1 MQGDTYRAFRSPV
14 TKQRY
19 QSATLAAIV
28 ILFNFLYSEM
38 TGLVEIRMHYEES
51 IAGQVEE
58 LVGDNWYE
66 NGEEDSRRYLVLG
79 TDEDG
84 KFTDYELS
92 YTMKYFLY
100 ASQVEIM
107 TPVTVKELDKLLGD
121 YDRVILFDQGA
132 VYGDEKAVETVE
144 RKAIW
149 DSEKLQEELEGVL
162 ADSGSAIAG
171 KSRM

>member
-1 MQGDTYRAFRSPV
+1 
-14 TKQRY
+14 
-19 QSATLAAIV
+19 
-28 ILFNFLYSEM
+28 
-38 TGLVEIRMHYEES
+38 
-51 IAGQVEE
+51 
-58 LVGDNWYE
+58 
-66 NGEEDSRRYLVLG
+66 
-79 TDEDG
+79 
-84 KFTDYELS
+84 
-92 YTMKYFLY
+92 MKYFLY